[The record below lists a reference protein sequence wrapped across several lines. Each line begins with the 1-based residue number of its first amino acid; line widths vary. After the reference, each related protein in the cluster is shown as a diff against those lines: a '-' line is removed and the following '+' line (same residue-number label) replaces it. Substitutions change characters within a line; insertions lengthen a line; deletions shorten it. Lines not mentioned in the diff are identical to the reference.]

1 MIFVCFFVCIRKH
14 LLFYIE
20 PEAELGFFF
29 FFGVDFIMLFCG
41 VLCSGTISIQWT
53 NQKMNVYK
61 SKLSY
66 VVLFWLTDFVVSS
79 DLIEIL
85 RTQMQVINGN
95 ITCTLVFNL
104 RKYFFMFFFLKKRK
118 EILTVPRRYF
128 EILHIVQTRF
138 LIRKY
143 ISLFPCWAND
153 VNLRHTCAGRRNSNI
168 KVVQNR

>member
-1 MIFVCFFVCIRKH
+1 
-14 LLFYIE
+14 
-20 PEAELGFFF
+20 
-29 FFGVDFIMLFCG
+29 MLFCG
-41 VLCSGTISIQWT
+41 VLCSGTVSIQWT

-85 RTQMQVINGN
+85 RTQMQVINGS

-104 RKYFFMFFFLKKRK
+104 RKYFFMFFFLKKGK

-128 EILHIVQTRF
+128 EILH
-138 LIRKY
+138 L
-143 ISLFPCWAND
+143 
-153 VNLRHTCAGRRNSNI
+153 
-168 KVVQNR
+168 VQNDSSSGSTFHCSLVGQMM

>member
-1 MIFVCFFVCIRKH
+1 
-14 LLFYIE
+14 
-20 PEAELGFFF
+20 
-29 FFGVDFIMLFCG
+29 
-41 VLCSGTISIQWT
+41 
-53 NQKMNVYK
+53 MNVYK

-128 EILHIVQTRF
+128 EILVLHLVQT
-138 LIRKY
+138 
-143 ISLFPCWAND
+143 
-153 VNLRHTCAGRRNSNI
+153 
-168 KVVQNR
+168 